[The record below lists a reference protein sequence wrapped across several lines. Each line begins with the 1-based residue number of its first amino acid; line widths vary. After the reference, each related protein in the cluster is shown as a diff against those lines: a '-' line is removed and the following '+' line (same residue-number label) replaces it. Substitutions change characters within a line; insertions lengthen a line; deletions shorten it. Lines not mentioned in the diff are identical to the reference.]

1 MPRARR
7 RTGKG
12 SQTASTG
19 CDTRAEPAPGSRSD
33 SKQDRDLVMI
43 DPWSMLLEQLLEPAV
58 DDGDDERGDTRGREI
73 GA

>member
-1 MPRARR
+1 MAGAKR

-12 SQTASTG
+12 SHTSTG
-19 CDTRAEPAPGSRSD
+19 RDTRAGPTPGSRSD

-58 DDGDDERGDTRGREI
+58 DDGDDEHGDARGREV